1 MTFSRTWKKVLKAD
15 LAYIANEL
23 REAVKKPAVIIL
35 SGPLGAGKTTFTQAF
50 VGGGQ
55 LVSSPIYSVINENA
69 EVAHADFFRL
79 KEARELDHLEIPLYL
94 EEKEFFLVE
103 WGLPFLTELQ
113 KIVGDEF
120 YFYELEIIVNEKQSS
135 EEIPSRNLVLKEL
148 D

>member
-1 MTFSRTWKKVLKAD
+1 
-15 LAYIANEL
+15 
-23 REAVKKPAVIIL
+23 
-35 SGPLGAGKTTFTQAF
+35 
-50 VGGGQ
+50 
-55 LVSSPIYSVINENA
+55 
-69 EVAHADFFRL
+69 
-79 KEARELDHLEIPLYL
+79 LDHLEIPLYL